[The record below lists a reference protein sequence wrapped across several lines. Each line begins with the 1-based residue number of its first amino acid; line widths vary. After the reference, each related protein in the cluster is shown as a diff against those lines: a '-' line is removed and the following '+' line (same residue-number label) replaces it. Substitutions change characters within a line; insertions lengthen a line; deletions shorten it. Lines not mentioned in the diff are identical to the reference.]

1 MITLYIGSDA
11 LLLSG
16 KILDFVALEAED
28 MATMLGQ
35 LMWDCSR
42 IQNLKRAYTLED
54 FRVRGIVALQVVKR

>member
-28 MATMLGQ
+28 MATGAWTVDVGL
-35 LMWDCSR
+35 
-42 IQNLKRAYTLED
+42 LKNSEFEESVHIGR
-54 FRVRGIVALQVVKR
+54 F